1 MKTLFILS
9 FILLINPILS
19 ALHSSYQVHRGAS
32 DVMMD
37 AVEIRAIPP
46 PPCEV
51 NRIFFSENLK
61 RSC

>member
-46 PPCEV
+46 PCEV
-51 NRIFFSENLK
+51 NRIFFCENLK